1 MKLINVAV
9 LFTFICMTG
18 CVFGGATNTVVSVG
32 TSTNASQ
39 GDSEAVLRGRI
50 KSILEDPNLHLSD
63 SAALLNEI
71 QTRRLVALR
80 KDLQM
85 LASVMRER
93 GQGVPKTV
101 IKRRNDPRMMAMR
114 DIEVTAI
121 WLEMCEMGISTEKEC
136 VAFMVNRIEE
146 LAAKRAVFDAP
157 YSFLQA
163 NVDRVWPCLLERF
176 DETVDK
182 ETKHIIL
189 SILGACSDVGLE
201 DQLLARVAAYTDAEP
216 IYARLLTALGSV
228 GGEKSVTYLKNV
240 ADVGTDRQR
249 EVASSVLAT
258 RSANKRRPFK
268 YSGQWSTNAWPR
280 Q

>member
-32 TSTNASQ
+32 TSTNARQ

-85 LASVMRER
+85 LASVMRQR
-93 GQGVPKTV
+93 AQGVPKAV
-101 IKRRNDPRMMAMR
+101 IKKRNDPRLMAMR

-136 VAFMVNRIEE
+136 VAFMVNRIDE

-157 YSFLQA
+157 YSFFQ
-163 NVDRVWPCLLERF
+163 V
-176 DETVDK
+176 
-182 ETKHIIL
+182 
-189 SILGACSDVGLE
+189 
-201 DQLLARVAAYTDAEP
+201 
-216 IYARLLTALGSV
+216 
-228 GGEKSVTYLKNV
+228 
-240 ADVGTDRQR
+240 
-249 EVASSVLAT
+249 
-258 RSANKRRPFK
+258 
-268 YSGQWSTNAWPR
+268 
-280 Q
+280 